1 MKINLTINDKP
12 VTVEADGDMPL
23 LWLLRDRFQ
32 FNGTKYSCG
41 EGICGACMVHV
52 DGEAVAACKLPVS
65 SLAGKSVTTIEG
77 LAKNASHPVID
88 AFISEQVTQCGY
100 CQPGMVMVVT
110 SLMRKNPDPSDQDID
125 EALAQNLCRCGTYQR
140 VRRAIH
146 SAAKAISSNKLT
158 SNDF

>member
-1 MKINLTINDKP
+1 MKVNLTINDKP

-32 FNGTKYSCG
+32 LNGTKYSCG

-52 DGEAVAACKLPVS
+52 DGAAVAACKLPVS

-77 LAKNASHPVID
+77 LAKNAAHPVID
-88 AFISEQVTQCGY
+88 AFIKEQVTQCGY
-100 CQPGMVMVVT
+100 CQPGMVMTVT
-110 SLMRKNPDPSDQDID
+110 SLLRKNPDPSDQDID